1 MLCLDRFDKSRRS
14 DTQGDK
20 MPRFLIAALAAAV
33 LSSCASPDDLPPI
46 EQSSAITD
54 YRLDSGDHL
63 RITVFNQEQLT
74 GEYLIDPAGDIS
86 MPLIGQ
92 VPARGLTPGDL
103 EKSLVKRLSQDQNIL
118 VNPSINV
125 QVETY
130 RPFYILGE
138 VKNPGQYPWAHES
151 TVLSAVAVA
160 GGFTYRA
167 RQDAVSITRKNGD
180 QVVERRG
187 DRSSLIQPGDVVYVF
202 ERYF

>member
-1 MLCLDRFDKSRRS
+1 M
-14 DTQGDK
+14 K

-33 LSSCASPDDLPPI
+33 LSSCAGPENLPPL
-46 EQSSAITD
+46 EKTGAITD
-54 YRLDSGDHL
+54 NYRLDSGDQL

-74 GEYLIDPAGDIS
+74 GLYAVDPAGDIS

-103 EKSLVKRLSQDQNIL
+103 EKSLVKRLSQDQSIL

-125 QVETY
+125 QVQTY

-167 RQDAVSITRKNGD
+167 RQDYVSITRKNGD
-180 QVVERRG
+180 QVVEGRG
-187 DRSSLIQPGDVVYVF
+187 DRSSLIEPGDVVYVF

>member
-1 MLCLDRFDKSRRS
+1 MRRI
-14 DTQGDK
+14 
-20 MPRFLIAALAAAV
+20 LIAAAAAGV
-33 LSSCASPDDLPPI
+33 LSSCAGPDNLPPI
-46 EQSSAITD
+46 EQAAQTGD
-54 YRLDSGDHL
+54 YRLDSGDQL
-63 RITVFNQEQLT
+63 RITVFNQDQLT
-74 GEYLIDPAGDIS
+74 GLYSVDPAGDIS

-125 QVETY
+125 QIQTY

-138 VKNPGQYPWAHES
+138 VKAPGQYPWMHES

-167 RQDAVSITRKNGD
+167 RQDYVSITRKNGD

-187 DRSSLIQPGDVVYVF
+187 DRSSLIQPGDVVYVY

>member
-1 MLCLDRFDKSRRS
+1 MWKHA
-14 DTQGDK
+14 
-20 MPRFLIAALAAAV
+20 IAV
-33 LSSCASPDDLPPI
+33 LALTILAGCASPTDLPPI
-46 EQSSAITD
+46 EQSSATTAN
-54 YRLDSGDHL
+54 YRLDSGDQL
-63 RITVFNQEQLT
+63 RITVFNQQQMT
-74 GEYLIDPAGDIS
+74 GDYAVDPAGDIS
-86 MPLIGQ
+86 MPLVGQ
-92 VPARGLTPGDL
+92 VPARGLTAGEL
-103 EKSLVKRLSQDQNIL
+103 EESLVKRLSQDQKIL

-125 QVETY
+125 QVQVY

-167 RQDAVSITRKNGD
+167 RQDYVSITRKNGD

-187 DRSSLIQPGDVVYVF
+187 DRSTLIQPGDVVYVY

>member
-1 MLCLDRFDKSRRS
+1 MRKILV
-14 DTQGDK
+14 
-20 MPRFLIAALAAAV
+20 AALAAAA
-33 LSSCASPDDLPPI
+33 LAGCAGPGDLPPI
-46 EQSSAITD
+46 EQAAPTSE
-54 YRLDSGDHL
+54 YRLDSGDQL
-63 RITVFNQEQLT
+63 RITVFNQDQLT
-74 GEYLIDPAGDIS
+74 GLYSVDPAGDIS

-125 QVETY
+125 QIQTY

-167 RQDAVSITRKNGD
+167 RQDFVSITRKNGD

-187 DRSSLIQPGDVVYVF
+187 DRSSLIQPGDVVYVY